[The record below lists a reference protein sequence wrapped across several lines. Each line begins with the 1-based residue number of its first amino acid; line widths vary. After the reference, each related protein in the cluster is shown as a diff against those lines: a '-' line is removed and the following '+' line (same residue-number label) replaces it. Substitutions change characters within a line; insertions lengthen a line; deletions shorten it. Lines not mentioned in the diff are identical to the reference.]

1 MATFKIT
8 KGTDTFELD
17 TFGPV
22 KNQAGQGIG
31 KWSTDKQNR
40 IVIQKDAG
48 GTVTIDEL
56 TWKFNANNQLI
67 LSNAAGDI
75 INFHKVGNRPFY
87 ATNDSVLVVR
97 PDRNNIFEFSL
108 RGEWDLSDKHELS
121 FTINNVT
128 SVFDGFIQDQTG
140 RFMFHFFD
148 KGSSSLERSIL
159 GFRGEWKQDPND
171 PVKLSFEY
179 RREKQGAI
187 DTFVLPRAVTI
198 NRTMNQLMYEYDKK
212 GQKVRI
218 QFMGLVKISE
228 DFVITYELD
237 QQKAQNGDVMSK
249 ATTFTIKAELDKKD
263 FSGNAEFKVK
273 RQGGTTSTLAFRGHF
288 TAVYKKNIKL
298 SVGFAF
304 EQTTSAGVITT
315 SFAFNG
321 KLEFGSG
328 GSIQWSFEKNATKTT
343 LTISASDIV
352 VGNARLDGALNIVRQ
367 DGHVVGVRVLFGV
380 VL

>member
-8 KGTDTFELD
+8 KGAETFELD

-48 GTVTIDEL
+48 GSVTIDEL
-56 TWKFNANNQLI
+56 IWKFNSNNQLV
-67 LSNAAGDI
+67 LSTAAGEI
-75 INFHKVGNRPFY
+75 VNFHKVGNRPFY

-97 PDRNNIFEFSL
+97 PDRNNVFEFSL
-108 RGEWDLSDKHELS
+108 RGEWDLSDKHEMS
-121 FTINNVT
+121 FTMNNVT
-128 SVFDGFIQDQTG
+128 SVLDGFIQDQTG

-159 GFRGEWKQDPND
+159 GFRGEWKQDEND
-171 PVKLSFEY
+171 PVKLTFEY
-179 RREKQGAI
+179 RREKHGAI
-187 DTFVLPRAVTI
+187 DTFVLPKAITV

-218 QFMGLVKISE
+218 QFMGLVKISD
-228 DFVITYELD
+228 DFVISYELD
-237 QQKAQNGDVMSK
+237 EQKAQNGDVMSK
-249 ATTFTIKAELDKKD
+249 ATTLTIKAEFDKKD
-263 FSGNAEFKVK
+263 FSGNAEFKIK
-273 RQGGTTSTLAFRGHF
+273 RQGGTTSSLTFRGGF
-288 TAVYKKNIKL
+288 TAVYKKGVKL

-304 EQTTSAGVITT
+304 EQTTSAGVISTT
-315 SFAFNG
+315 FALNG
-321 KLEFGSG
+321 KLELGSG
-328 GSIQWSFEKNATKTT
+328 ATIQWRFEKNATKST

-352 VGNARLDGALNIVRQ
+352 IGEARLDGALNIVRENNQ
-367 DGHVVGVRVLFGV
+367 IVGVRVLFGI